1 MKALVLTGLI
11 AALVGI
17 YGCGGTQQL
26 SPPAPATQ
34 SQDVSPLEP
43 PDTITKSCGAGFDPG
58 QQCIW
63 WVPKSGPMDIDV
75 VYEETYSDVSGLF
88 YAKNTLYEGSGKSV
102 YVLVKR
108 KYRYTLTGLSGTP
121 LGIAA
126 DRKGTVWVS
135 NTPSNVLSEF
145 PPHKTKPTATYTDA
159 NLTSLSYV
167 AVDRFNN
174 VYVEGQGTYGIEV
187 DELSPASG
195 GFTPIGSPGEL
206 GNTAGGLAFQKS
218 KTGSY
223 LWINDQGTSSASG
236 SITQW
241 LFQNGGLKKVGS
253 FAYAGTNGAIWAD
266 PEGKGIKRVFA
277 TNNVASGS
285 YFENKGV
292 EYAMPSG
299 DIVSES
305 NSSMEAAL
313 DVGIAGAHKY

>member
-1 MKALVLTGLI
+1 M
-11 AALVGI
+11 
-17 YGCGGTQQL
+17 
-26 SPPAPATQ
+26 
-34 SQDVSPLEP
+34 
-43 PDTITKSCGAGFDPG
+43 
-58 QQCIW
+58 
-63 WVPKSGPMDIDV
+63 
-75 VYEETYSDVSGLF
+75 
-88 YAKNTLYEGSGKSV
+88 
-102 YVLVKR
+102 
-108 KYRYTLTGLSGTP
+108 
-121 LGIAA
+121 
-126 DRKGTVWVS
+126 S

-145 PPHKTKPTATYTDA
+145 PPHKTKPAATYTDA

-167 AVDRFNN
+167 AVDRFDN
-174 VYVEGQGTYGIEV
+174 VYVEGQGTYGSRSMNSR
-187 DELSPASG
+187 LPAAASRRSVRRENLA
-195 GFTPIGSPGEL
+195 TPR
-206 GNTAGGLAFQKS
+206 AAVAFQKS
-218 KTGSY
+218 KVGSY

-266 PEGKGIKRVFA
+266 PEGKDIKRVFA